1 MLLLPCAGKVNLHLS
16 FFVEAGNN
24 RNSGQSLET
33 DPLEIGLRA
42 ILIRRSEMS
51 FSRRV
56 LQSARSLTVVAL
68 AGLFTIAGHAQTS
81 GQYTKGVGYIPNPIA
96 PYTGRQ
102 VAPPNFANSNR
113 MQSLVRDGKLM
124 LSLNDAIAL
133 ALENNLDL
141 AIARYNLPIANT
153 DILRAKAGN
162 SVRGVNTGIVSGTPG
177 GTGTGVTGGAG
188 ASGGGAGG
196 TTAAAGG
203 AATGSGGIVAS
214 TSGVGATI
222 PSFDPVLTGSLQLDR
237 NKNFQTIV
245 DRSGDTPSA
254 ALFPLQSNSTTAN
267 FSYVQ
272 GFATG
277 TQLSVGLN
285 NTRTA
290 LAPAFSAFNPQL
302 SSSFRAVVTQPLL
315 AGFGIGINTRNIRIA
330 KNNREI
336 SDVAFRQQV
345 ISTVSQIQN
354 IYWDLVSA
362 YEDVKAKERA
372 LALAERLL
380 ADNRK
385 QVEIGTLAP
394 IEVVRAQSQVAASSQ
409 DLIVSQTNLQLQQLL
424 MINAVSRNMSDD
436 TMSSL
441 PVVPTDTMELP
452 KVEPIVPVQ
461 DLIADALAHRPE
473 LAESQIDLTNR
484 QITKK
489 AARNALL
496 PTLNLV
502 GWYGGAGIGG
512 DPAITGSGLVGSGY
526 SDVLGDVFGNNS
538 PDKGIGI
545 QLNIPIRNRSAQAD
559 QVRSELEF
567 RQAQM
572 RLQQLQNQIRIQ
584 VRNAQ
589 FAVQQNRAR
598 VEAAIK
604 GQQLAQESLDA
615 EQKKYALGASTTYN
629 VLQMQRDL
637 ATAENN
643 LVGAKTAYEKSKV
656 DLDQTTGLT
665 LTHLGI
671 EVADAESGNVNK
683 MPLVPNVA
691 PRQDPT
697 PTQQQQAPQADQ
709 AAPQTT
715 VPQGN

>member
-1 MLLLPCAGKVNLHLS
+1 
-16 FFVEAGNN
+16 
-24 RNSGQSLET
+24 
-33 DPLEIGLRA
+33 
-42 ILIRRSEMS
+42 MS
-51 FSRRV
+51 FSRHFLHSAKIFAV
-56 LQSARSLTVVAL
+56 LAL
-68 AGLFTIAGHAQTS
+68 LGVFTLNTFAQTS
-81 GQYTKGVGYIPNPIA
+81 GQYSKGQGYFPNPVG

-102 VAPPNFANSNR
+102 VAQPNFNNSGR
-113 MQSLVRDGKLM
+113 IQSLIRDGKLM
-124 LSLNDAIAL
+124 LSINDAIAL

-141 AIARYNLPIANT
+141 AIARYNLPIADT
-153 DILRAKAGN
+153 DILRSKAG
-162 SVRGVNTGIVSGTPG
+162 SSIRGVNTGVVSGTPG
-177 GTGTGVTGGAG
+177 GSGSGVTGGAG

-196 TTAAAGG
+196 TSTAAGG
-203 AATGSGGIVAS
+203 AGTGSAGIVTS
-214 TSGVGATI
+214 TSGVGAAI
-222 PSFDPVLTGSLQLDR
+222 PSFDPILTSTFQLD
-237 NKNFQTIV
+237 KNNADLSSNINPLISGLLVSQT
-245 DRSGDTPSA
+245 
-254 ALFPLQSNSTTAN
+254 NTADVGIN
-267 FSYVQ
+267 YTQ
-272 GFATG
+272 GFITG
-277 TQLSVGLN
+277 TQLSVGFSSN
-285 NTRTA
+285 RTA
-290 LAPAFSAFNPQL
+290 DSLCVSMPSLCTLNPSL
-302 SSSFRAVVTQPLL
+302 SSSLRATVTQPLL
-315 AGFGIGINTRNIRIA
+315 AGFGIGTNTRNIRIA

-394 IEVVRAQSQVAASSQ
+394 IEVVRAQSQSAASSQ

-424 MINAVSRNMSDD
+424 MINAITRNMSDQ
-436 TMSSL
+436 TIAAV
-441 PVVPTDTMELP
+441 PVIPTDTMELP
-452 KVEPIVPVQ
+452 KTEPVVPVQ

-502 GWYGGAGIGG
+502 GWYGGSGIGG
-512 DPAITGSGLVGSGY
+512 SPYSGY
-526 SDVLGDVFGNNS
+526 SDVLGDAFNGTY
-538 PDKGIGI
+538 PDKGVGL

-572 RLQQLQNQIRIQ
+572 RLQQLQNQIRID

-604 GQQLAQESLDA
+604 GRELAQQSLDA

-637 ATAENN
+637 ATAESN
-643 LVGAKTAYEKSKV
+643 LVAAKTAYEKSKV
-656 DLDQTTGLT
+656 ALDESTGLT
-665 LTHLGI
+665 ITHLGI
-671 EVADAESGNVNK
+671 EIADAESANVTK
-683 MPLVPNVA
+683 MPLVPSVV
-691 PRQDPT
+691 PRQDAT
-697 PTQQQQAPQADQ
+697 PTQQQQVPQAELN
-709 AAPQTT
+709 ATT
-715 VPQGN
+715 PVAN